1 MERALWIVGLAVF
14 WVAMIGLM
22 YRGWRGRARRQAD
35 RIGEL
40 PPVPKELGP
49 QTVAPVTGLYVG
61 STVAPSWQDRIA
73 VGDLGFR
80 AAGEIA
86 RYTTGILLE
95 RDGATP
101 IWIPEASIRAVRTE
115 RGLAG
120 KVMTKDGVLV
130 IRWELPTGT
139 EIDTGFR
146 ADDKSAYPNWVREAT
161 VGTGRN
167 NEDSSNATGSGEVE
181 QNGENA

>member
-1 MERALWIVGLAVF
+1 MERLLWVVGCIAVWALLVF
-14 WVAMIGLM
+14 LM
-22 YRGWRGRARRQAD
+22 YRGWKGRAARQAD

-40 PPVPKELGP
+40 PQVPAELGD
-49 QTVAPVTGLYVG
+49 QLIAPSTGLYVG

-73 VGDLGFR
+73 VGDIGYR
-80 AAGEIA
+80 ATGEIS
-86 RYTTGILLE
+86 RWSRGILLE
-95 RDGATP
+95 RNGASA
-101 IWIPEASIRAVRTE
+101 IWIPDESIRAIRTE

-146 ADDKSAYPNWVREAT
+146 GDDKTVYPEWVRET
-161 VGTGRN
+161 
-167 NEDSSNATGSGEVE
+167 DSTDKTDTANAAGSGEVE
-181 QNGENA
+181 QNGEDA